1 MTRHVAYVREKR
13 YAWSALVEKKFVGN
27 RPL

>member
-1 MTRHVAYVREKR
+1 MTRHVAYMREKK
-13 YAWSALVEKKFVGN
+13 YAWRALVEKKFEGS